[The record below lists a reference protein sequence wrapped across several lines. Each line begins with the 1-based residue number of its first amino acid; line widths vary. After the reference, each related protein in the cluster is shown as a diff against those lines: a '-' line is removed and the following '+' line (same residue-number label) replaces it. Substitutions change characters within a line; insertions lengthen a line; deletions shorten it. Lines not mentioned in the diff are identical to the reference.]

1 MKACIFMGS
10 PNINGNT
17 ATLLKP
23 FVAALIKQGIET
35 EVIELAD
42 KTIAGCKGCYIC
54 QHVQDAYG
62 CIQKDDMQA
71 AVELIQSAD
80 LIVLATPIY
89 TWYCPGVMKNL
100 LDRHFGLNK
109 YYGKAKGSLWA
120 GKSVAILATHG
131 YEREYACDPFET
143 GIKRLCEHSK
153 LKYLGMYTVQ
163 DLDGRVSFETTR
175 AAEGAADFA
184 HNLAANLR

>member
-10 PNINGNT
+10 PNTNGNT

-23 FVAALIKQGIET
+23 FVAALKYEGIET

-42 KTIAGCKGCYIC
+42 KTIAGCKGCYAC
-54 QHVQDAYG
+54 QNVQDAYG

-71 AVELIQSAD
+71 AVERIESAD

-131 YEREYACDPFET
+131 YEREYACEPFET

-153 LKYLGMYTVQ
+153 LKYLGMYTVR
-163 DLDGRVSFETTR
+163 DLDGRVSFETTQ
-175 AAEGAADFA
+175 AVDGAAGFA
-184 HNLAANLR
+184 NNLAANLR

>member
-10 PNINGNT
+10 PNLNGNT

-23 FVAALIKQGIET
+23 FVATLKEQGVET
-35 EVIELAD
+35 KVMELAD
-42 KTIAGCKGCYIC
+42 KTIAGCKGCYVC
-54 QHVQDAYG
+54 QHVQDSYG

-71 AVELIQSAD
+71 AVELMESSD

-153 LKYLGMYTVQ
+153 LRYLGMYTVR
-163 DLDGRVSFETTR
+163 DLDGRASFETAL
-175 AAEGAADFA
+175 AAEGAVDFA
-184 HNLAANLR
+184 LKLKENQW

>member
-1 MKACIFMGS
+1 MKVCIFMGS
-10 PNINGNT
+10 PRSNGNT

-23 FVAALIKQGIET
+23 FVAALKEQGVET
-35 EVIELAD
+35 KVMELAD
-42 KTIAGCKGCYIC
+42 KTIAGCKGCYVC

-71 AVELIQSAD
+71 AVELILSSD

-120 GKSVAILATHG
+120 GKSVAILGTHG

-153 LKYLGMYTVQ
+153 LRYLGMFTVR
-163 DLDGRVSFETTR
+163 DLDGRASFET
-175 AAEGAADFA
+175 AQAVKGAADFA
-184 HNLAANLR
+184 QKLASDQ